1 MGAKSTTTSNHPS
14 KLTLHLLVLTSTMLV
29 TLSILGQRLRLRD
42 SSRSH
47 YMSLVSSVSPIEG
60 TQFRQFV
67 DYGKPVRRFRFV
79 NFVAS
84 ITRNQFRF
92 LSSVSSVSSAL
103 FHFVSPNTE
112 SLYACVPAECSV
124 YSAHAVRTT
133 SSACMR
139 SPCAICVDSD
149 QR

>member
-1 MGAKSTTTSNHPS
+1 MSVYR

-47 YMSLVSSVSPIEG
+47 HMSLVSSISSVSSITG
-60 TQFRQFV
+60 NQ
-67 DYGKPVRRFRFV
+67 FRFV

-84 ITRNQFRF
+84 ITRNQFPF
-92 LSSVSSVSSAL
+92 LSFVSSVSSAL

-139 SPCAICVDSD
+139 SPVLIAINGNLLCAPVSLVS
-149 QR
+149 QRTHSYLYIH